1 MMNMMYKCG
10 ICYFSLACVCCFG
23 VSEFDSIA
31 LSRSHSCSADSAQSS
46 RRLLAELL
54 MQLSEERFA
63 SRSTSTST
71 STHSNSSDSSDSAVV
86 VVAATNRV
94 QDLDEA
100 ILRRFDA
107 KVLVDVPDQK
117 SRTMMIHR
125 LMKGVDHELSVADV
139 ESIAERIAG
148 WSGAEI
154 EVCACVCACVFD

>member
-1 MMNMMYKCG
+1 
-10 ICYFSLACVCCFG
+10 
-23 VSEFDSIA
+23 
-31 LSRSHSCSADSAQSS
+31 
-46 RRLLAELL
+46 

-63 SRSTSTST
+63 GRSTSTSTST
-71 STHSNSSDSSDSAVV
+71 STHSNSNSSDSSDSSDSAVV

-117 SRTMMIHR
+117 SRTMMLHR

-154 EVCACVCACVFD
+154 EVCVCVCVFD